1 MPRRREAGRSGGH
14 RKRNPVV
21 YIICE
26 GEKTEIKYFGSYRT
40 RNSMITIEPLHSKH
54 QAAKA
59 LVEHAASKVSQRGY
73 DESDGDKIWCVFDR
87 DNNTDA
93 DLQSAEEHAARL
105 GYSIA
110 YSNPSFELWYL
121 LHFVDQRSMLA
132 DSDAVERLLDMHQ
145 RLPGYD
151 KVKDYSA
158 RLLPYRTD
166 AIRRAQQRLDG
177 LATENQKLIRRG
189 GNPYTTVNKLVQYLL
204 ERFSPVK
211 PRAMRMSN
219 SIFL

>member
-1 MPRRREAGRSGGH
+1 MRRRQEADRSGGH

-26 GEKTEIKYFGSYRT
+26 GEKTEIKYFTSYRT
-40 RNSMITIEPLHSKH
+40 RDSMITIEPLPSKH

-59 LVEHAASKVSQRGY
+59 LVEHAASKVSHLGY
-73 DESDGDKIWCVFDR
+73 DERDGDEIWCVFDR
-87 DNNTDA
+87 DNNTDE
-93 DLQSAEEHAARL
+93 DLQAAEQLAARH
-105 GYSIA
+105 GYRIA

-121 LHFVDQRSMLA
+121 FHFVDQRSMLA

-166 AIRRAQQRLDG
+166 AIRRAQQRLDE
-177 LATENQKLIRRG
+177 LAAESQRLIRRG
-189 GNPYTTVNKLVQYLL
+189 GNPYTTVHVLVQYLL
-204 ERFSPVK
+204 ERS
-211 PRAMRMSN
+211 MRC
-219 SIFL
+219 